1 MYWTVLSSPFVPG
14 ARPSNASDDST
25 FVCVRILSTFTAG
38 SWPIGVVPA
47 EVSPAYFTFTPE
59 PPHDTPPMPPE
70 PEHDV
75 RSAAAAAARI
85 ILFIATSVY
94 SAQEVQDCE
103 RHDLGRADEM
113 VDAA

>member
-75 RSAAAAAARI
+75 KVKYRSEEH
-85 ILFIATSVY
+85 TSELQ
-94 SAQEVQDCE
+94 S
-103 RHDLGRADEM
+103 HSDLVCRLLLEKKKKKNKKNNN
-113 VDAA
+113 